1 MRAMAGPPIAV
12 LRGVKLTLG
21 ATPLFDGV
29 DLQLARGE
37 RMALVGRNGAGKST
51 LMRILARAIEPDGGE
66 IFMQP
71 GVVARH
77 LLQEPDFAGFN
88 TAIEYVSDGLD
99 DDMLYR
105 AETELLAWGVPQEL
119 DLKKASGGQARRIAL
134 AHAFAH
140 DPDVLLVDEPTNH
153 LDVPAIELLEDELKA
168 FRGAA
173 LIVSHDRRFLEN
185 VSTSVAWLRQG
196 TVHTLG
202 KGYAA
207 FEEWAETVEADEEK
221 ALDKLNVQLKAEERW
236 MARGVTARRRRNM
249 GRVRKLHEMR
259 DEKKE
264 RRIAL
269 NQASNTA
276 NLGIDAG
283 TQSGRLVI
291 EAKGLTKTF
300 HTPDGDL
307 PIVDNLNLR
316 VMRGDRL
323 GIIGPNGAGKTT
335 LLKLLLGQL
344 EPDAGTLRL
353 AKTLDIA
360 YLDQTRATLKPDVT
374 LWDTLTPLGGDQVM
388 VRGYP
393 KHVAAYA
400 KDFLFESRQLH
411 QPVHA
416 LSGGERN
423 RLTLAIALAKPSNL
437 LILDEPTNDL
447 DIETLDLLEDMLSQ
461 YEGTLLLVSHDRA
474 FVDNVVTSIL
484 TPEGKGQ
491 WLETP
496 GGYSDYVAQ
505 KKSGGVAFR
514 SSALDPSSKGGS
526 KVADKTPGAPASK
539 LTFKDQHR
547 LTELNRLMPERQKE
561 IIDLED
567 AMADSA
573 LFSKDPK
580 GFQTRANRLTAAR
593 AELESYEG
601 EWFALEEKREALGRS

>member
-1 MRAMAGPPIAV
+1 
-12 LRGVKLTLG
+12 
-21 ATPLFDGV
+21 
-29 DLQLARGE
+29 
-37 RMALVGRNGAGKST
+37 
-51 LMRILARAIEPDGGE
+51 
-66 IFMQP
+66 
-71 GVVARH
+71 
-77 LLQEPDFAGFN
+77 
-88 TAIEYVSDGLD
+88 
-99 DDMLYR
+99 
-105 AETELLAWGVPQEL
+105 
-119 DLKKASGGQARRIAL
+119 
-134 AHAFAH
+134 
-140 DPDVLLVDEPTNH
+140 
-153 LDVPAIELLEDELKA
+153 
-168 FRGAA
+168 
-173 LIVSHDRRFLEN
+173 
-185 VSTSVAWLRQG
+185 
-196 TVHTLG
+196 
-202 KGYAA
+202 
-207 FEEWAETVEADEEK
+207 
-221 ALDKLNVQLKAEERW
+221 
-236 MARGVTARRRRNM
+236 
-249 GRVRKLHEMR
+249 MR
-259 DEKKE
+259 DEKKD

-269 NQASNTA
+269 NQASSTA

-353 AKTLDIA
+353 AKTLEIT

-423 RLTLAIALAKPSNL
+423 RVTLAIALAKPSNL

-496 GGYSDYVAQ
+496 GGYSDYVSQ

-514 SSALDPSSKGGS
+514 SSALEIASKGGS
-526 KVADKTPGAPASK
+526 KPADKTPGGPAAK
-539 LTFKDQHR
+539 LTYKDQHR
-547 LTELNRLMPERQKE
+547 LNELNRLMPERQKE

-573 LFSKDPK
+573 LFTKDPK

-593 AELESYEG
+593 AELEKYEE
-601 EWFALEEKREALGRS
+601 EWLALEEKREALGRS

>member
-1 MRAMAGPPIAV
+1 M
-12 LRGVKLTLG
+12 
-21 ATPLFDGV
+21 
-29 DLQLARGE
+29 
-37 RMALVGRNGAGKST
+37 
-51 LMRILARAIEPDGGE
+51 
-66 IFMQP
+66 
-71 GVVARH
+71 
-77 LLQEPDFAGFN
+77 
-88 TAIEYVSDGLD
+88 
-99 DDMLYR
+99 
-105 AETELLAWGVPQEL
+105 
-119 DLKKASGGQARRIAL
+119 
-134 AHAFAH
+134 
-140 DPDVLLVDEPTNH
+140 
-153 LDVPAIELLEDELKA
+153 
-168 FRGAA
+168 
-173 LIVSHDRRFLEN
+173 
-185 VSTSVAWLRQG
+185 
-196 TVHTLG
+196 
-202 KGYAA
+202 
-207 FEEWAETVEADEEK
+207 
-221 ALDKLNVQLKAEERW
+221 DKLNVQLKAEERW

-264 RRIAL
+264 RRMAL
-269 NQASNTA
+269 NQASSAA
-276 NLGIDAG
+276 NLAIDAG

-307 PIVDNLNLR
+307 PIVDGLNLR

-360 YLDQTRATLKPDVT
+360 YLDQTRASLKPEVT

-411 QPVHA
+411 QPVQA

-491 WLETP
+491 WMETP
-496 GGYSDYVAQ
+496 GGYSDYVSQ

-514 SSALDPSSKGGS
+514 SSALEPASKGGA
-526 KVADKTPGAPASK
+526 KIADKTPAAPAAK
-539 LTFKDQHR
+539 LTYKDQHR

-561 IIDLED
+561 IIALED

-573 LFSKDPK
+573 LFTKDPK

-593 AELESYEG
+593 AELEAYEG
-601 EWFALEEKREALGRS
+601 EWLALEEKREALTKG